1 MINVEKTI
9 FINRPQQEVFDFA
22 SNPAN
27 LPKWQSQIISAEMT
41 SPEPYDVGSTQH
53 SMARFMGRDIETSSE
68 VTFLDPPNQFVFK
81 LVGGPLPLEGSMRFA
96 SSGSGTQMT
105 MGGKLEPSG
114 FFKLAEGLV
123 RKQLEKQFGGNLEAL
138 KSLLEVDS

>member
-22 SNPAN
+22 SNPAY
-27 LPKWQSQIISAEMT
+27 LPKWQSQIISTEWT
-41 SPEPYDVGSTQH
+41 SPEPYGVGSTQR
-53 SMARFMGRDIETSSE
+53 SVARMMGRDIESSSE
-68 VTFLDPPNQFVFK
+68 LTFLDPPNQFVFK
-81 LVGGPLPLEGSMRFA
+81 LVGGPLPLEGSMRFV

-105 MGGKLEPSG
+105 MGGKLEPGG

-123 RKQLEKQFGGNLEAL
+123 RKQLEKQFEQNLEAL
-138 KSLLEVDS
+138 KSLLEAGS

>member
-1 MINVEKTI
+1 MIDVEKTK

-27 LPKWQSQIISAEMT
+27 LPKWQSQITSTEMT
-41 SPEPYDVGSTQH
+41 SPEPYGVGSTQR
-53 SMARFMGRDIETSSE
+53 SVAKFMGRDIVSNTE
-68 VTFLDPPNQFVFK
+68 VTFLDAPNQFVFK
-81 LVGGPLPLEGSMRFA
+81 LVGGPLTLEGSMRFE

-105 MGGKLEPSG
+105 MGGKMEPGG

-123 RKQLEKQFGGNLEAL
+123 RKQLEKQFEENLAALKTLLEAG
-138 KSLLEVDS
+138 S